1 MPFLRASR
9 IAVLSLPTRGAWIE
23 ISRISWHPPILESR
37 SPHGER
43 GLKCRLLL
51 PSIKIRS
58 RSPHGER
65 GLKSVTLTL
74 QACAVPSLP
83 TRGAWIEIL
92 QRLCY
97 RSLAESRSPHGERG
111 LKYRIY
117 TVLLMFRRSL
127 PTRGAWI
134 EMPVYTHFDLNL
146 TVAPHT
152 GSVDLLTR
160 VFFYPTLEHCTLTS
174 TGYRYLFCNGQTSS
188 QAWTYIAFRARLF
201 LLSISSCLR
210 WLAISML

>member
-1 MPFLRASR
+1 MKNLIERLRRSPHGERGLKYFVPGFIERDITCRSPHGERGLKLSR
-9 IAVLSLPTRGAWIE
+9 P
-23 ISRISWHPPILESR
+23 ISNPSPVYSR

-43 GLKCRLLL
+43 GLKCLSGI
-51 PSIKIRS
+51 PK
-58 RSPHGER
+58 P
-65 GLKSVTLTL
+65 
-74 QACAVPSLP
+74 
-83 TRGAWIEIL
+83 
-92 QRLCY
+92 
-97 RSLAESRSPHGERG
+97 
-111 LKYRIY
+111 
-117 TVLLMFRRSL
+117 
-127 PTRGAWI
+127 
-134 EMPVYTHFDLNL
+134 LNKL
-146 TVAPHT
+146 VAPHT